1 MRTFAEIDA
10 RSERSTRSLEMRIL
24 DVMAP
29 QERHEHLIAYVLFIG
44 ALKIPGRTKLLKR
57 TLDGLGVGRV
67 DLDA

>member
-1 MRTFAEIDA
+1 
-10 RSERSTRSLEMRIL
+10 MRIL